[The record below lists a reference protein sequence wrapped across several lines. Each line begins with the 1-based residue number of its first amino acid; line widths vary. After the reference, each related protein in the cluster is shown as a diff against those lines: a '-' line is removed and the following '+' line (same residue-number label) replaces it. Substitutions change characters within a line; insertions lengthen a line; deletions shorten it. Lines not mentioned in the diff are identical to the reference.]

1 MRKIRTV
8 SLVAIASLALLF
20 SCRSVSAGLIR
31 GPYDYSIAPYR
42 GGQQWS
48 YFEAYNYFGVSNVEA
63 YPYWANGV
71 FPYYWASPFT
81 WCSGSRYPSVPWG
94 RGGYYN
100 PINPAYLTP
109 PRAPGYTKESARDVV
124 LPNMNQEP
132 GLAAV
137 LDIKMP
143 CFGELWV
150 DGFATEQL
158 GTDRLFRSPPLAPGS
173 EYVYD
178 VKARWLD
185 NQGQPVEQTQQIR
198 VHSGERVLVIFPK
211 PVAPPQPAAA
221 P

>member
-1 MRKIRTV
+1 MRKIRAV
-8 SLVAIASLALLF
+8 SLVTIASLALLF
-20 SCRSVSAGLIR
+20 SCRAVSAGLIR

-48 YFEAYNYFGVSNVEA
+48 YFESYNYFGVSNPSA
-63 YPYWANGV
+63 YPYWANGI

-81 WCSGSRYPSVPWG
+81 WGSGSRYPSVPWG

-150 DGFATEQL
+150 DGFSTEQL

-173 EYVYD
+173 EYVYE
-178 VKARWLD
+178 VKARW
-185 NQGQPVEQTQQIR
+185 TQN
-198 VHSGERVLVIFPK
+198 GK
-211 PVAPPQPAAA
+211 PVTRTKTVRVRPGQRALVDFNQDLGQTRIQDETD
-221 P
+221 